1 MSKIY
6 NTLEKEVD
14 QLESIEN
21 WSTRVNKMK
30 EIKDKIN
37 VEQQK
42 LNDLIN
48 IVLKDDVKE
57 VANKNKTINLEKLI
71 NNFKQSENLDDK
83 IKYYHLINSYI
94 NEVEKQLFSS

>member
-21 WSTRVNKMK
+21 WSTRVDKMK
-30 EIKDKIN
+30 EIKEKIT

-48 IVLKDDVKE
+48 MVLKDDVKK